1 MNLLLVAL
9 LLQSSLML
17 PPRAAME
24 NPTVASPIP
33 QKLLKDY
40 DKFWTR
46 FISATNDEKLAKDL
60 DKFLQKQRAIDAAW
74 VLDGYLALYRH
85 DNGTARANFTEA
97 LKVNPKNRIA
107 TYYLAELAFADG
119 DYARSAALYNEL
131 LSMGATIPE
140 IETKRQR
147 AFLLATDSLLSAAAR
162 AERENRLPEAEAY
175 YRQALKIAPNEPAF
189 HARLADLLQ
198 KQNKT
203 EEAAAERK
211 IFEDLIPRQA
221 SKPIVAEGVK
231 LDDLEDLGRWGSDIG
246 LLHQIRDAEAVTRE
260 QVALLIV
267 RYFPQVTEFRQVPR
281 IITDLQN
288 SKASSEVQMVVAVGL
303 MDPLPNRAFE
313 PTSPITRGDLA
324 QTLARLSRMIGLS
337 GDQTPPIPAQDLA
350 PTNVLYSDIQLVLSS
365 GLLTLGDAGSFNVSG
380 YVPGAQAVNAV
391 ERLLHTFQQVQR

>member
-9 LLQSSLML
+9 LLQASLML
-17 PPRAAME
+17 PPRTAME
-24 NPTVASPIP
+24 NPTAASAVP
-33 QKLLKDY
+33 QKALKDY
-40 DKFWTR
+40 DKLWTR
-46 FISATNDEKLAKDL
+46 FVSAANDEKLAKDL
-60 DKFLQKQRAIDAAW
+60 DKFLQKQRTIDAVW
-74 VLDGYLALYRH
+74 VLQGYLALFKH
-85 DNGTARANFTEA
+85 DNGTARAKFTEA

-107 TYYLAELAFADG
+107 TYYLAEIAFADG
-119 DYARSAALYNEL
+119 DYARSAALYAEL

-175 YRQALKIAPNEPAF
+175 YRQALKIVPNEPTF
-189 HARLADLLQ
+189 HDRLADLLQ

-211 IFEDLIPRQA
+211 IVEDLVPRRTA
-221 SKPIVAEGVK
+221 KPIVAEDAK
-231 LDDLEDLGRWGSDIG
+231 RDDLEDLGRWGGDIG
-246 LLHQIRDAEAVTRE
+246 LFHQIRNAEAVTRE

-288 SKASSEVQMVVAVGL
+288 STVISEVQMVVAVGL

-324 QTLARLSRMIGLS
+324 KTLARLSRIIGLA
-337 GDQTPPIPAQDLA
+337 GDQAAPVPAQDLA
-350 PTNVLYSDIQLVLSS
+350 PTNALYSDIQLVLSS

-380 YVPGAQAVNAV
+380 SVSGAEAVNAV